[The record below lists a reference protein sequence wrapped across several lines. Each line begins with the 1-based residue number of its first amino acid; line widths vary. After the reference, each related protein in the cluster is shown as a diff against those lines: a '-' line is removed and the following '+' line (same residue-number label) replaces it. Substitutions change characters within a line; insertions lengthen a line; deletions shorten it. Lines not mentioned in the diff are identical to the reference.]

1 MAPIERAHF
10 RAMILYDFKSNLTG
24 EQSNQWLQAAFGN
37 DAPSRSTVFQWFA
50 EFRRVRTALED
61 EDRSGRPAT
70 SVTPTNI
77 AAVEIM
83 IHEDPR
89 VTYEEIQ
96 SALKICSPAV
106 SVILHD
112 YLRVRKICCR

>member
-1 MAPIERAHF
+1 MLLNDPPSFNGLQSSDVE
-10 RAMILYDFKSNLTG
+10 
-24 EQSNQWLQAAFGN
+24 EQPLK
-37 DAPSRSTVFQWFA
+37 TK
-50 EFRRVRTALED
+50 
-61 EDRSGRPAT
+61 DRSGRPAT

-96 SALKICSPAV
+96 STLKICSPAV
-106 SVILHD
+106 SVNLHD
-112 YLRVRKICCR
+112 YLRVRKI